1 MPVVLLDES
10 VLQRQTPN
18 GPNTMSIADP
28 AFSESLLVTV
38 KADVLFGRR
47 PQGSGTATR
56 NKLWDGNGGLDE
68 SQQQRFLN
76 LLNQDPAI
84 KSKKLFPP
92 LVCELT
98 VAHLKMVRK
107 FLHMCYGCMQQERAI
122 SRTKCTMHGIVKLT
136 VIAGWEITL
145 HAFRG
150 LFPR

>member
-47 PQGSGTATR
+47 PQGTGTATR
-56 NKLWDGNGGLDE
+56 NKLWNGNGGLVA
-68 SQQQRFLN
+68 SQQQQFLN

-92 LVCELT
+92 LVRDCRL
-98 VAHLKMVRK
+98 
-107 FLHMCYGCMQQERAI
+107 Q
-122 SRTKCTMHGIVKLT
+122 SIVKVFISTHIVLST
-136 VIAGWEITL
+136 GSST
-145 HAFRG
+145 
-150 LFPR
+150 